1 MNDPRDM
8 SEVMAE
14 GRDMLF
20 SLATT
25 AKRPVMAA
33 TMGWAAALLQ
43 VAAMASRDEVGSNP
57 AAMETLREVLLVPQ
71 GVDDADVAAAVVTE
85 IVSQRGAIST
95 YATRVESALTQHTD
109 DLGLCRTCGRP
120 YPCETRRSLED

>member
-1 MNDPRDM
+1 MSDPRDM

-25 AKRPVMAA
+25 AKRPLMAA

-43 VAAMASRDEVGSNP
+43 VATMASREEESP
-57 AAMETLREVLLVPQ
+57 HREFMETLRDVLLVPQ
-71 GVDDADVAAAVVTE
+71 GVGDAEVATAVVTE
-85 IVSQRGAIST
+85 IVGQKMAVST
-95 YATRVESALTQHTD
+95 YATRVESALTHHTED
-109 DLGLCRTCGRP
+109 VGLCRTCGAP

>member
-1 MNDPRDM
+1 MSDPRDM

-25 AKRPVMAA
+25 AKRPVVAA

-43 VAAMASRDEVGSNP
+43 VATMASRDEDNASSAFMGG
-57 AAMETLREVLLVPQ
+57 LRDLLLVPQ

-95 YATRVESALTQHTD
+95 YATRVESALTKHTD
-109 DLGLCRTCGRP
+109 DLGLCRTCSMP